1 MIDVSIII
9 VNYNTCSLTLQCLR
23 SIYEKTIDINFETVV
38 IDNASIDNSI
48 ERIKEEF
55 PQVILID
62 NDRNI
67 GFGRANNIGIQIIKG
82 RNVFFLNSDTILLNN
97 SIKYLSDYLDENIMV
112 GACGGNLFN
121 GEMNPMHSY
130 RMLFPSIIW
139 EVNSLLGNMIERIL
153 YIRNREF
160 NYTGRPHEVA
170 YITGADLMIKK
181 NVLDFVGY
189 FSSAFFMYYE
199 DTDLCYRIY
208 QNGYKII
215 SLPTAQIQH
224 LEGKSSHNKIS
235 SKKIL
240 MINKSRLMYYKL
252 HYKKSYITIANIIYL
267 FINIS
272 RIIFYNKRS
281 WKYIYWKKNLYAFRV
296 LKILNE

>member
-1 MIDVSIII
+1 MDVSIII
-9 VNYNTCSLTLQCLR
+9 VNYNTKLLTSKCINSIVENTQGV
-23 SIYEKTIDINFETVV
+23 IYEIILV
-38 IDNASIDNSI
+38 DNASTDGSQDLFRNDK
-48 ERIKEEF
+48 RIKFIENNEN
-55 PQVILID
+55 L
-62 NDRNI
+62 
-67 GFGRANNIGIQIIKG
+67 GFGKANNIGIQIIKG

-97 SIKYLSDYLDENIMV
+97 SIKYLSDYLDENMMV

-121 GEMNPMHSY
+121 EKMNPTHSY

-139 EVNSLLGNMIERIL
+139 EVNFLLGNMIERIL
-153 YIRNREF
+153 YKRNREF

-181 NVLDFVGY
+181 NILDFVGC

-208 QNGYKII
+208 QNGYKIV
-215 SLPTAQIQH
+215 SLPTAKIQH
-224 LEGKSSHNKIS
+224 LEGKSSANKIS

-240 MINKSRLMYYKL
+240 MLNKSRLMYYKL
-252 HYKKSYITIANIIYL
+252 HYTKFYINIANIIYL
-267 FINIS
+267 FLIIS
-272 RIIFYNKRS
+272 RILFFYKRS
-281 WKYIYWKKNLYAFRV
+281 WKYIYWKMNLNVFRV